1 MDRLYKGIHKFQES
15 YFKKE
20 EAFFQRLSK
29 EQKPDVLFITC
40 ADSRVDPNLV
50 TQSKPGEL
58 FIVRNVG
65 NIIPPYDAIKDKN
78 SVAAAIEFAVLNLKV
93 QDIIVCGHSNC
104 GAMQMLYED
113 EQILRRMPHVNEWL
127 ELSASVRDFVLKYYG
142 NASEEIRQRVTE
154 EENILFQLHNIQTY
168 PFVKQALDKK
178 TLYLH
183 GWYYN
188 IGTGSIY
195 SYNTFPP
202 ACQSTTRRESFFQPR
217 LIRRGEK
224 ERCRTYLPGR

>member
-1 MDRLYKGIHKFQES
+1 MNRLYKGIHKFQES

-20 EAFFQRLSK
+20 EEFFQRLSQ

-50 TQSKPGEL
+50 TQSNPGEI
-58 FIVRNVG
+58 FIVRNMG
-65 NIIPPYDAIKDKN
+65 NIVPPHDAIKDKN
-78 SVAAAIEFAVLNLKV
+78 SVAAALEFAVLNLKV
-93 QDIIVCGHSNC
+93 TDIIICGHSNC
-104 GAMQMLYED
+104 GAMQMLNED
-113 EQILRRMPHVNEWL
+113 AQLLRRMPHVNEWL
-127 ELSASVRDFVLKYYG
+127 ELSASVRDLILKYYG
-142 NASEEIRQRVTE
+142 NTSNEIRQRVTE

-168 PFVKQALDKK
+168 PFVKQALDEK

-195 SYNTFPP
+195 SYNTVEDVFEII
-202 ACQSTTRRESFFQPR
+202 SEHNMREH
-217 LIRRGEK
+217 K
-224 ERCRTYLPGR
+224 

>member
-1 MDRLYKGIHKFQES
+1 VVKVFFIKWNQVKKLYKGIHKFQES

-20 EAFFQRLSK
+20 EEFFQRLSH

-65 NIIPPYDAIKDKN
+65 NIVPPYDAIKDKN
-78 SVAAAIEFAVLNLKV
+78 SVAAAIEFAVLMLKV
-93 QDIIVCGHSNC
+93 KDIIVCGHSNC
-104 GAMQMLYED
+104 GAMHALCGE
-113 EQILRRMPHVNEWL
+113 EKELENMPHLRDWL
-127 ELSASVRDFVLKYYG
+127 QLAEPVRNIVLKYYPKT
-142 NASEEIRQRVTE
+142 SSEIRQRITE
-154 EENILFQLHNIQTY
+154 EENVLFQLQNIQTY
-168 PFVKQALDKK
+168 PFVKQALDEGS
-178 TLYLH
+178 LHLH

-195 SYNTFPP
+195 YYNSSEDVFELISE
-202 ACQSTTRRESFFQPR
+202 QSMK
-217 LIRRGEK
+217 GDK
-224 ERCRTYLPGR
+224 

>member
-1 MDRLYKGIHKFQES
+1 MRKLYKGIHKFQES

-20 EAFFQRLSK
+20 EEFFKRLSK
-29 EQKPDVLFITC
+29 EQEPEVLFITC

-78 SVAAAIEFAVLNLKV
+78 SVAAAIEFAVLSLKV
-93 QDIIVCGHSNC
+93 KDIIVCGHSNC
-104 GAMQMLYED
+104 GAMEALYKD
-113 EQILRRMPHVNEWL
+113 ERELTNMPHLKDWL
-127 ELSASVRDFVLKYYG
+127 KLAAPVKDIVLKYYPMIQ
-142 NASEEIRQRVTE
+142 SEARQRITE
-154 EENILFQLHNIQTY
+154 EENVLCQLHNIQTY
-168 PFVKQALDKK
+168 PFVQEALNAGV
-178 TLYLH
+178 LHLH

-195 SYNTFPP
+195 YYNSSEDVF
-202 ACQSTTRRESFFQPR
+202 E
-217 LIRRGEK
+217 LIS
-224 ERCRTYLPGR
+224 

>member
-1 MDRLYKGIHKFQES
+1 MRKLYKGIHKFQES

-20 EAFFQRLSK
+20 EEFFKRLSK
-29 EQKPDVLFITC
+29 EQEPEVLFITC

-78 SVAAAIEFAVLNLKV
+78 SVAAAIEFAVLMLKV
-93 QDIIVCGHSNC
+93 TDIIVCGHSNC
-104 GAMQMLYED
+104 GAMEALYKD
-113 EQILRRMPHVNEWL
+113 ERELTNMPHLKDWL
-127 ELSASVRDFVLKYYG
+127 KLAAPVKDIVLKYYPMIQ
-142 NASEEIRQRVTE
+142 SEARQRITE
-154 EENILFQLHNIQTY
+154 EENVLCQLHNIQTY
-168 PFVKQALDKK
+168 PFVQEALNAGV
-178 TLYLH
+178 LHLH

-195 SYNTFPP
+195 YYNSSEDVF
-202 ACQSTTRRESFFQPR
+202 E
-217 LIRRGEK
+217 LIS
-224 ERCRTYLPGR
+224 